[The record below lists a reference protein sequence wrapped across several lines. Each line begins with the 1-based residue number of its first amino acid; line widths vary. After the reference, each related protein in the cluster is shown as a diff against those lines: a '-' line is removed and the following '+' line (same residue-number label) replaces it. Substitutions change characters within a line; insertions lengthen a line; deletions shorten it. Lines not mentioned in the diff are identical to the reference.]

1 MSKFADEHPGG
12 DEVLFSEVG
21 KDATE
26 AFEDVGHSDDARNLL
41 PDMLVGTV
49 EGAVSSEGDYQHM
62 KGCSHHLDPLT
73 GPKDQASRCFSESI
87 GPEERK
93 VSHQGNFELF
103 IV

>member
-1 MSKFADEHPGG
+1 MLTRLPNLHPPAVYDVSKFADEHPGG

-49 EGAVSSEGDYQHM
+49 EGAVSSVRISPRACARMLTLSRH
-62 KGCSHHLDPLT
+62 SHRFKRPSKPPL
-73 GPKDQASRCFSESI
+73 Q
-87 GPEERK
+87 
-93 VSHQGNFELF
+93 
-103 IV
+103 